1 MRVKIAVVLLTVVFS
16 LSPAW
21 VAQAAGDP
29 VGTAAMMDIGMG
41 ARALGMGGAFIAVA
55 DDACTVYYNP
65 AGLAL
70 LEGRH
75 VTSLHTNQ
83 YGAAG
88 YMALGYAQRNVG
100 AGVLVLDASGVEET
114 DEFANVTG
122 FFGIRE
128 YTAIGAYGATVWP
141 NLSLGGAVKHYSQS
155 LPGNAGTGLTGDI
168 GLLYVAPGVRVG
180 AVGRNVVGNI
190 RYSSGGTDFFDR
202 SWGVGLVMK
211 PMAGL
216 LLAADAVVKDELT
229 LHVGGEYIISNVAV
243 RGGGIWGG
251 GQTSLTAGLGVV
263 MPGFSADYA
272 YQTHNVLPD
281 CHRLSL
287 SIKF

>member
-1 MRVKIAVVLLTVVFS
+1 MRVKMAVLLLTMVFA

-21 VAQAAGDP
+21 VAQANGDP

-41 ARALGMGGAFIAVA
+41 ARALGMGGAFTAVA
-55 DDACTVYYNP
+55 DDACAVYYNP

-70 LEGRH
+70 IEGRH
-75 VTSLHTNQ
+75 VTSLYTNQ

-100 AGVLVLDASGVEET
+100 AGVLMLDASGVEET

-122 FFGIRE
+122 YFGMSE

-141 NLSLGGAVKHYSQS
+141 NLSLGGAVKHYSQN
-155 LPGNAGTGLTGDI
+155 LPGNTGTGLTGDI
-168 GLLYVAPGVRVG
+168 GLLYMAGNTKIG
-180 AVGRNVVGNI
+180 AVGRNVLGNI
-190 RYSSGGTDFFDR
+190 RYSSGEPDSFDR
-202 SWGVGLVMK
+202 SWGVGLAVK

-216 LLAADAVVKDELT
+216 LLAADAVVKGELT
-229 LHVGGEYIISNVAV
+229 LHVGGEYVIGNVAV

-263 MPGFSADYA
+263 MPGFSVDYA
-272 YQTHNVLPD
+272 YQTHNILPD

-287 SIKF
+287 SVRF

>member
-1 MRVKIAVVLLTVVFS
+1 MRVKIGVLLLTVVFA

-21 VAQAAGDP
+21 VAQADGDP

-55 DDACTVYYNP
+55 DDACAVYYNP

-75 VTSLHTNQ
+75 VASLYTNQ

-100 AGVLVLDASGVEET
+100 AGVLMLDATGVEET

-128 YTAIGAYGATVWP
+128 YTATGAYGATVWP

-180 AVGRNVVGNI
+180 AVARNVLGSVK
-190 RYSSGGTDFFDR
+190 YASGETDAFDR
-202 SWGVGLVMK
+202 SWGVGLAVK

-216 LLAADAVVKDELT
+216 LLAADAVAKDELT
-229 LHVGGEYIISNVAV
+229 LRIGAEYLLGNFAV
-243 RGGGIWGG
+243 RGGGMWGG

-263 MPGFSADYA
+263 MPGFSVDYA

-287 SIKF
+287 SIRF